1 MSQRDSFPRHGAGE
15 RTGRFEFVFPLLARE
30 NDDIHGYIEVGK
42 FPAGHDGSLV
52 SRDGRKRNDRKEVD
66 IAVHPG
72 SSPCMGP
79 KKPNPLSMNPAF
91 QARSHLVSGL
101 EEIHGGKGLSQ

>member
-1 MSQRDSFPRHGAGE
+1 
-15 RTGRFEFVFPLLARE
+15 
-30 NDDIHGYIEVGK
+30 
-42 FPAGHDGSLV
+42 
-52 SRDGRKRNDRKEVD
+52 
-66 IAVHPG
+66 
-72 SSPCMGP
+72 MGP